1 MSEQADHH
9 REEEA
14 GVAIGDLLGALRR
27 RVWLILLVAAV
38 AGLGAVGIALLLP
51 NQYEAVATIQIDPR
65 KKTIV
70 SLDAVLPD
78 IAGDTPTIESQVEI
92 LKSKVI
98 ALKVIEALRLRQDP
112 EFAEFAS
119 LQATDGGAADEARRS
134 LNAAEATRRVSGP
147 DAADIGTDRPER
159 DVVVAEFASRLKTLR
174 VRNSLVVE
182 ILFRSR
188 DPVKAARIANTIAE
202 VYIRDQIDQKIR
214 ATGLAA
220 ELLGPKLDGL
230 RNKVTDAEQRVA
242 RFKAEHGIIDSEGQ
256 LLSEKHLARL
266 MEQTV
271 TARNASAEARAKFE
285 QLQAVLRGGGSRNIG
300 DVLQSHTIQL
310 LKEQRARA
318 TKQEA
323 ELLTKYGTKH
333 PEIAKIRAQIDDVEA
348 QISRET
354 DQIFANVK
362 NDYNVALDR
371 ERMLEANLNQLKEQ
385 QSVSKEVTVRLRDL
399 EREAETSRKVFET
412 FLARYKQTV
421 ETQELHLPDARIVE
435 KADVPVAP
443 VAPKRKQIV
452 LIGLVLGLGLGVGI
466 ALLIELMR
474 TGFAHAEEIQS
485 VFGLPLL
492 ASVPLAKRRSDG
504 LADPMLS
511 LRIVLAQPHGAF
523 SKAIADL
530 RDRLD
535 RRRPDAGARVVLFT
549 ASLPNEGTT
558 VTAANFALSVAG
570 RGERTLLID
579 CDMRRSRLTQHLSLD
594 QMPGLAD
601 AIGHGQDFETVI
613 LKDAVSGLA
622 VIPAG
627 DVGRFPFAPQDALEA
642 PGFAQRLSRLK
653 AHFDTIVIDAPPLL
667 PVVDARLLAGCS
679 DEVVLVASW
688 RKTPRDMIRR
698 AIRVLGVDAARLS
711 GIVLN
716 RVEAKPVSR
725 SVGKVEPRRSKAAS
739 ASASRTARRRAA

>member
-1 MSEQADHH
+1 MSDSGEMQ
-9 REEEA
+9 REEE
-14 GVAIGDLLGALRR
+14 GGFAIGDLLGALRR
-27 RVWLILLVAAV
+27 RAWLIVLVTALAGLAAV
-38 AGLGAVGIALLLP
+38 GVALMLT

-70 SLDAVLPD
+70 MLDAVLPD

-98 ALKVIEALRLRQDP
+98 ALKVIDALGLREDP
-112 EFAEFAS
+112 ELGGTVAVSEA
-119 LQATDGGAADEARRS
+119 AAGAAKEARRS
-134 LNAAEATRRVSGP
+134 LDVAEAARRVSGP
-147 DAADIGTDRPER
+147 DAADIGSDRPER
-159 DVVVAEFASRLKTLR
+159 DIVAAEFASRLKTLR

-182 ILFRSR
+182 IFFRSR

-202 VYIRDQIDQKIR
+202 VYIRDQIDMKIR

-230 RNKVTDAEQRVA
+230 RAKVSEAEHKVA
-242 RFKAEHGIIDSEGQ
+242 RFKSENGIIDSEGQ
-256 LLSEKHLARL
+256 LLSEKQLARL

-271 TARNASAEARAKFE
+271 TARNGIAEARAKFE
-285 QLQAVLRGGGSRNIG
+285 QMQAIARGGANRNIG
-300 DVLQSHTIQL
+300 DVLQSHTVHL

-323 ELLTKYGTKH
+323 ELLTKYGIKH
-333 PEIAKIRAQIDDVEA
+333 PEIAKVRAQIADIEA

-362 NDYNVALDR
+362 NDYEVALER
-371 ERMLEANLNQLKEQ
+371 ERTLEANLNQLKEQ
-385 QSVSKEVTVRLRDL
+385 QSVSKEVTVQLRNL

-421 ETQELHLPDARIVE
+421 ETQDLHLPDARIVE
-435 KADVPVAP
+435 KADVPFAP
-443 VAPKRKQIV
+443 IAPKRKQIV
-452 LIGLVLGLGLGVGI
+452 LIGLVLGLGLGAGL
-466 ALLIELMR
+466 ALLLELMR
-474 TGFAHAEEIQS
+474 TGLSRAEETEA
-485 VFGLPLL
+485 VLGVPLL
-492 ASVPLAKRRSDG
+492 AGVPLAKRSSDG
-504 LADPMLS
+504 LSDPTLS
-511 LRIVLAQPHGAF
+511 LRIVLAQPNGLFA
-523 SKAIADL
+523 KAIGDL

-535 RRRPDAGARVVLFT
+535 HRRPDSGARVIVFT
-549 ASLPNEGTT
+549 GSLPNEGTT
-558 VTAANFALSVAG
+558 VVAANLALSVAIK
-570 RGERTLLID
+570 GERTLLID
-579 CDMRRSRLTQHLSLD
+579 CDMRRSRLTHHMALD

-613 LKDAVSGLA
+613 LKDTVTGLA

-627 DVGRFPFAPQDALEA
+627 DVGRFPFSPQEALEA

-653 AHFDTIVIDAPPLL
+653 AHFDTIVVDAPPLL
-667 PVVDARLLAGCS
+667 PVVDARLLAGYA

-688 RKTPRDMIRR
+688 QKTPRDVIRR
-698 AIRVLGVDAARLS
+698 AIRALGVNAALLS

-716 RVEAKPVSR
+716 RVDAKALARVATGSKPR
-725 SVGKVEPRRSKAAS
+725 KPQRPKRTVGKAP
-739 ASASRTARRRAA
+739 RRRAA